1 MNEKD
6 EKIIEQSTKYLVDS
20 LPDNLK
26 ELASNALDTG
36 YFFMWEFTRASEKDG
51 LSLEQQNEAIS
62 FFKNEL
68 SLDLQESETAPREAM
83 IFEDEDDDESET
95 KKNFDLPRDS
105 ILDDDDY
112 DFYKQQLL
120 NSNVSAGALSQDSVQ
135 SYLKSIGNINL
146 LSGAGE
152 IAIAQRIEAANQLLV
167 YGLCES
173 PVTIRDMIDW
183 YNKLEAGEV
192 KLRYIINLEAM
203 YSSDSTSKKAKEIE
217 LGLKAKGLE
226 SVNDLSDDEDE
237 LDEFEEEFEEEEENE
252 SEDDLSSD
260 EDEMNR
266 SSSGTP
272 LSVMEDNLRPVVE
285 ELFTQIKKAYNKL
298 DKIQQ
303 ERLELLFSGKKAD
316 AALEKKYEK
325 IRGDLFELVTR
336 IRLNDERISEI
347 LDSMTKRNRL
357 LLGLEGKL
365 LRLAISCKIKH
376 DDFLEQYV
384 DNEVN
389 SNWIKKISKIKSK
402 SWEKFVSNY
411 SNEIQKIQS
420 EIIEIARE
428 TGLPISEYKRVVEL
442 VRKGQTEM
450 GNAKREM
457 IEANLRLVI
466 KSAKKY
472 ASRGLGLEFQDLIQD
487 GNIGL
492 VKAVDKFDYRLG
504 FKFSTYATCW
514 IQQGISR
521 SISDQARTI
530 RIPVHML
537 DNISKIRK
545 ASRQFL
551 HKNGREPTVE
561 EIARMVY
568 MPIAKVNKALKINL
582 KPMSLEAPL
591 GSEDDSSIIDVI
603 QDEKAVDPFT
613 AATQKNLRSIVT
625 SILSTL
631 DPKEERVLRV
641 RFGMGTNRRSTLEE
655 VGEELSLTRE
665 RIRQIQQ
672 KAIQKLKHPSRA
684 RKLKSFIED

>member
-6 EKIIEQSTKYLVDS
+6 EKIIEQSTKYLINS

-26 ELASNALDTG
+26 ELATSALDTG
-36 YFFMWEFTRASEKDG
+36 YFYMWEFGRAAEKDG
-51 LSLEQQNEAIS
+51 LSMEQQNEAVS

-68 SLDLQESETAPREAM
+68 SLEIQETEIEPPASM
-83 IFEDEDDDESET
+83 IFEDDEDDDSSDT
-95 KKNFDLPRDS
+95 KRAFDLPQDS
-105 ILDDDDY
+105 ILDDDDH
-112 DFYKQQLL
+112 DFYKQQLI
-120 NSNVSAGALSQDSVQ
+120 NSNITVGSLNQDSVQ

-146 LSGAGE
+146 LTASGE

-167 YGLCES
+167 YGLCKS
-173 PVTIRDMIDW
+173 PITIRDMIGW
-183 YNKLEAGEV
+183 YEKLEAGEI

-203 YSSDSTSKKAKEIE
+203 YSSDSASKKAKELE
-217 LGLKAKGLE
+217 MGLKAKGLE
-226 SVNDLSDDEDE
+226 SVNDLSDD
-237 LDEFEEEFEEEEENE
+237 DEFEEEFEDEFEEEEAE
-252 SEDDLSSD
+252 ETDEIPSD
-260 EDEMNR
+260 EDDINR

-285 ELFTQIKKAYNKL
+285 DLFSQIKKTYNKL
-298 DKIQQ
+298 NKIQE
-303 ERLELLFSGKKAD
+303 ERLSLLFTGKKAD
-316 AALEKKYEK
+316 PTLETKYDK
-325 IRGDLFELVTR
+325 VRGDLFELVTR
-336 IRLNDERISEI
+336 IRLNDDRISEI
-347 LDSMTKRNRL
+347 LDSMTKRNQL

-365 LRLAISCKIKH
+365 QRLALSCKIKH
-376 DDFLEQYV
+376 DDFISQYLG
-384 DNEVN
+384 NEVN
-389 SNWIKKISKIKSK
+389 ANWIKKISKIKSK
-402 SWEKFVSNY
+402 PWEKFVSTY
-411 SNEIQKIQS
+411 SKEIQKIQS
-420 EIIEIARE
+420 DIIDIAKE
-428 TGLPISEYKRVVEL
+428 TGLPIGEYKRVVEL
-442 VRKGQTEM
+442 VRKGQTETE
-450 GNAKREM
+450 NAKREM

-504 FKFSTYATCW
+504 FKFSTYATYW

-521 SISDQARTI
+521 SISDQGRTI

-537 DNISKIRK
+537 DNIGKIRK

-561 EIARMVY
+561 EISKMVY
-568 MPIAKVNKALKINL
+568 MPVSKVNKALKTNL

-591 GSEDDSSIIDVI
+591 GSEDDSSILDII
-603 QDEKAVDPFT
+603 QDDKAVDPFT